1 MSLGHSVSKACDEA
15 PGLCNGTLPQWG
27 QAGVEGAPRDSEE
40 KGWPQLSSSPLALPF
55 QDSPVFGSLG
65 GPPI

>member
-1 MSLGHSVSKACDEA
+1 MGL
-15 PGLCNGTLPQWG
+15 PGYGVGPFPVG
-27 QAGVEGAPRDSEE
+27 PGGVEGAPGDSEE
-40 KGWPQLSSSPLALPF
+40 KGWPQLSSSPLPLPF

>member
-1 MSLGHSVSKACDEA
+1 MEWDPSSVG
-15 PGLCNGTLPQWG
+15 PGGF
-27 QAGVEGAPRDSEE
+27 EGAPRDSEE

-55 QDSPVFGSLG
+55 QESPVFGSLG